1 MDRITLGRM
10 QNPIRGLLHGSAALA
25 ALVGTI
31 YLVAR
36 TWGNT
41 AALVGSVVFGIAL
54 LAMYTVSSLYHS
66 VPWSETWKTRLQRV
80 DHSMIYLVVAGT
92 LTPIA
97 IGGLDGAAVWWCLGL
112 VWAIALI
119 GIALKFVMPRV
130 STKLSVTLQ
139 LVMGWTVILWL
150 PQIWSSLGT
159 GAIVFIAVG
168 GLCYTAG
175 TVIFMTKR
183 PRLFPRSFSY
193 HELFHVLVVLASVF
207 HFLAVALYA
216 VPATTV

>member
-1 MDRITLGRM
+1 MTLGRM

-36 TWGNT
+36 TWGDT

-66 VPWSETWKTRLQRV
+66 VPWSEIWKTRLQRV

-97 IGGLDGAAVWWCLGL
+97 IGGLNGAAVWWCLGL

-150 PQIWSSLGT
+150 PQIWTSLGT